1 MQIGEK
7 IRALRKAKKRTQ
19 EQLAEALRVSP
30 QAVSKWETG
39 ASAPDIDML
48 PRLAAYFGTS
58 MDELFDFDRRRL
70 DAEVEALISESVPL
84 RAEPEKAEAF
94 YRAALEKYPDNE
106 LLLNCLLM
114 TIPPERSEEKLAIG
128 EKLLART
135 EDAEIKYDVL
145 RLLAQT
151 YHARGEDAMASRCL
165 DAMPELYFL
174 KTEIAAAVTA
184 GEKQLEAIRTTETVC
199 LSTLTAM
206 LALRAKRAASPE
218 EKAAREAQAKA
229 LLELFAGREETRAA
243 AERLRAEW
251 DAGTLLDFYA

>member
-7 IRALRKAKKRTQ
+7 IKTLRKGKKRTQ
-19 EQLAEALRVSP
+19 EQLAEALHVSA

-39 ASAPDIDML
+39 ASCPDVEML
-48 PRLAAYFGTS
+48 PRLAAYFGTT
-58 MDELFDFDRRRL
+58 MDELFDFDRRKL
-70 DAEVEALISESVPL
+70 DAEVEALVSASLPL

-106 LLLNCLLM
+106 TLLNCLLM
-114 TIPPERSEEKLAIG
+114 TIPASRSEERLEIG
-128 EKLLART
+128 EKLLETTA
-135 EDAEIKYDVL
+135 DGEIRYDVL

-151 YHARGEDAMASRCL
+151 YHARGEDAMAARCL

-174 KTEIAAAVTA
+174 KTEIAAAVTT

-206 LALRAKRAASPE
+206 LALRLKRGEDCGS
-218 EKAAREAQAKA
+218 AARE
-229 LLELFAGREETRAA
+229 LLSLFAARDEYRAC
-243 AERLRAEW
+243 AERLSAAW

>member
-7 IRALRKAKKRTQ
+7 IRTLRKAKKRTQ
-19 EQLAEALRVSP
+19 EQLAEALHVSP

-39 ASAPDIDML
+39 ASLPDVETL
-48 PRLAAYFGTS
+48 PRLAAYFGAT

-70 DAEVEALISESVPL
+70 DAEVEALVAESVPL
-84 RAEPEKAEAF
+84 RAEPARAEAF

-114 TIPPERSEEKLAIG
+114 TIPPERSG
-128 EKLLART
+128 EKLEIGERLLAQT
-135 EDAEIKYDVL
+135 DSDEIKYDVL

-151 YHARGEDAMASRCL
+151 YHARGEDAMAARCL

-174 KTEIAAAVTA
+174 KTEIAAAVTT
-184 GEKQLEAIRTTETVC
+184 GEKQLAAIRTTETVC

-206 LALRAKRAASPE
+206 LALRARLAASPE
-218 EKAAREAQAKA
+218 ERAAREKQARA
-229 LLELFAGREETRAA
+229 LLALCAEREETRAA
-243 AERLRAEW
+243 AERLMEEW
-251 DAGTLLDFYA
+251 DAGTLLDFYE